1 MAETQTVVPVVESPK
16 ENQLVKPKYENLI
29 VHAYDW
35 NSDTIDI
42 ETDKTCIIAHCLD
55 QNSTAHIL
63 RFNDFPL
70 FCHVELPGFVNSR
83 RIQWGPGLVGHVHD
97 TLKKILGEKAPIRAA
112 FKTAQKIYY
121 YRGQRETPFMLL
133 VFRNLGD
140 VFHCENVLNKPITI
154 SDIGQCCFRVYET
167 QISIVRKMLTLR
179 SCAYSQWFKCTGIKV
194 LDEDKISTLDTEY
207 IVSWKHLQAIPP
219 SESKGWV
226 TYPRILSFDIECYS
240 DNHRALPNQYAA
252 KCVVNMISCIFQ
264 RYKQLETRRRICLV
278 LGECNT
284 ISYADIC
291 KSFYETISGVLLELK
306 HLPSKDLQDKFEDSA
321 FGREIKSLV
330 KQLCPGGILS
340 PDLKSNLF
348 NFAQGS
354 TVCPFTDNV
363 TFSEFLISSGLNASS
378 SSLLAALNSRDPEIR
393 PCSTEQELCLEFG
406 NLIQEL
412 DPEII
417 TGYNILSFDYPYL
430 DARLKRRLQDWP
442 SVGRIIGKKTELK
455 SKVWQSSA
463 YGHQDLNILEADGR
477 LSVDMLPIVKRDFKL
492 IKYDLGTVSTHFLG
506 RTKHDVKPAAMFK
519 IFEDSVLNPN
529 PTPEDKDNLTR
540 FVRYCIEDAELCLDL
555 FEKINT
561 WVGLIEMSN
570 IVGVTIMDLFT
581 RGQQIRCMSQI
592 YDLAS
597 KLGFVIDKRITAA
610 ESFTG
615 AYVHEPLPGLYDD
628 VSCIDF
634 KSLYPSIIMAYNI
647 CYTTLVPPEFDSHI
661 PDDQCHIL
669 EWDEESDGVT
679 MTTDAEA
686 SETIFGGVTEVEGVD
701 LVTPTETH
709 QEDEIG
715 TTPSN
720 PTNPPKPQSNL
731 KHYRFK
737 FVKAPRGI
745 LPQLVDKL
753 VSERR
758 AVNAALKG
766 ETDPVVCTVLDKRQ
780 WALKISANSI
790 FGFLGAQRGMLP
802 LPEGAKSITATGRR
816 LINTCNDYLV
826 QKHNALIVYNDSVT
840 PDTPIL
846 IRRNGKIEWVTID
859 SLIEVK
865 PDSTDKTRHIPETP
879 TEVWSDQGWTQI
891 KQVIAHKTNKKI
903 YRVAT
908 STGVIDVTEDHSL
921 LRPNGQEVS
930 PRDIDVGVELLHVNL
945 PTQVSDTL
953 EQELVF
959 ENKLECAKIFVQ
971 FQGSCYIVTNTDSK
985 YILKPATN
993 PTVMRSNKCTL
1004 LSQLP
1009 REETF
1014 VYDLETENHHFSA
1027 GIGRLVVHNTDS
1039 SLFKLP
1045 NITSHQQALEEGE
1058 KVKDEINTLFPK
1070 PLEVELEKTGLMLS
1084 IRKKKYA
1091 FWPIDSKTYEY
1102 KLTKDGK
1109 PDIMMKG
1116 IVLARRD
1123 NCPWQ
1128 RKVYNKVLLNIMFR
1142 KPMMSTYDYII
1153 SQASQLLRGQVDYR
1167 SLIIIRELGSH
1178 YKSASYFM
1186 KIFSDELRRAGKPAN
1201 PGDRLEHVIVKTNDP
1216 AKQLLGYKLRTPE
1229 WYLENAENEPID
1241 HEYYLE
1247 KVLMN
1252 CVEQLFQVGYK
1263 DDLAEMAIKQRRLDR
1278 RAVFLTL
1285 FDEGHLNMIVDI
1297 ANDFRQDAP
1306 QLSPDQVEEYVIEY
1320 LCRETKIRARVIKL
1334 RTMYLSR
1341 KNVVS
1346 ARITAQPIKAFLKMY
1361 RLYLQEE
1368 KKTGL
1373 N

>member
-1 MAETQTVVPVVESPK
+1 MATTTTDVPVVEVPK
-16 ENQLVKPKYENLI
+16 EDQYVEPKPIVDTLV
-29 VHAYDW
+29 VHSYDW
-35 NSDTIDI
+35 NSDTVDI

-55 QNSTAHIL
+55 QNSVAHIL

-70 FCHVELPGFVNSR
+70 FCHVELPVFVNSR
-83 RIQWGPGLVGHVHD
+83 RIQWTPGLVGHVHD
-97 TLKKILGEKAPIRAA
+97 TFKKIMGEKAPIRAA
-112 FKTAQKIYY
+112 LKSAQKIYY
-121 YRGQRETPFMLL
+121 YRGQRETAFMLL
-133 VFRNLGD
+133 VFRNLND
-140 VFHCENVLNKPITI
+140 VFHCENILAKPIQIT
-154 SDIGQCCFRVYET
+154 DLGQCCFRVYET

-179 SCAYSQWFKCTGIKV
+179 SCAYSQWFRIQGLKAPD
-194 LDEDKISTLDTEY
+194 DEKISTLDTEY
-207 IVSWKHLQAIPP
+207 IVSWKHLVPIPP

-240 DNHRALPNQYAA
+240 DNHRAMPNQYAS
-252 KCVVNMISCIFQ
+252 KHVVTMISCIFQ
-264 RYKQLETRRRICLV
+264 RYKQLDTRKRICLV
-278 LGECNT
+278 LGKCNP
-284 ISYADIC
+284 IIYADIC
-291 KSFYETISGVLLELK
+291 KSFFQTISGALEDLK
-306 HLPSKDLQDKFEDSA
+306 HLPEKDLQDKFEDSA
-321 FGREIKSLV
+321 FGREVKSIF
-330 KQLCPGGILS
+330 KQMTQDSGNLPPPCKLY
-340 PDLKSNLF
+340 LF
-348 NFAQGS
+348 NLAKTKS
-354 TVCPFTDNV
+354 CNFTDND
-363 TFSEFLISSGLNASS
+363 TFATILLESGFECDKDE
-378 SSLLAALNSRDPEIR
+378 LLKLLNSKNPEIR
-393 PCSTEQELCLEFG
+393 PCSSEQELCSEFG
-406 NLIQEL
+406 SLLQEL

-477 LSVDMLPIVKRDFKL
+477 LSIDMLPIIKRDYKL
-492 IKYDLGTVSTHFLG
+492 IKYDLGTVATHFLG
-506 RTKHDVKPAAMFK
+506 RSKHDVKASAMFK
-519 IFEDSVLNPN
+519 IFEDAVLNPT
-529 PTPEDKDNLTR
+529 PTQEDTANLTR
-540 FVRYCIEDAELCLDL
+540 VVRYCIEDAELCLDL

-597 KLGFVIDKRITAA
+597 KLGFVIDKRIIAA

-647 CYTTLVPPEFDSHI
+647 CYTTLVPPEFDSQV
-661 PDDQCHIL
+661 PDENCHIL

-679 MTTDAEA
+679 LNTEAETVESA
-686 SETIFGGVTEVEGVD
+686 LGLDQGVESTPD
-701 LVTPTETH
+701 LVP
-709 QEDEIG
+709 EDEIDQPVQKSG
-715 TTPSN
+715 
-720 PTNPPKPQSNL
+720 L

-737 FVKAPRGI
+737 FVKSPRGI

-766 ETDPVVCTVLDKRQ
+766 ETDPIVCCVLDKRQ

-802 LPEGAKSITATGRR
+802 LPEGAKSITATGRK

-840 PDTPIL
+840 ADTPIL
-846 IRRNGKIEWVTID
+846 IRRASRVEWVTID
-859 SLIEVK
+859 TLIDVD
-865 PDSTDKTRHIPETP
+865 PQSTDKIRTIPQIP
-879 TEVWSDQGWTQI
+879 TEVWSDQGWTLI

-908 STGVIDVTEDHSL
+908 STGTIDVTEDHSL
-921 LRPNGQEVS
+921 LLSNGQEIS
-930 PRDIDVGVELLHVNL
+930 PQDIDVGTELLHMNL
-945 PTQVSDTL
+945 PTIVSDTL
-953 EQELVF
+953 ERDLSF
-959 ENKLECAKIFVQ
+959 SNKLECAKAFTQ
-971 FQGSCYIVTNTDSK
+971 FQGSCCIVSTDSS
-985 YILKPATN
+985 ITLKPCSN
-993 PTVMRSNKCTL
+993 PVSMRSNRCTAIL
-1004 LSQLP
+1004 EQPS
-1009 REETF
+1009 TSSAF

-1045 NITSHQQALEEGE
+1045 NVTSHKQALEEGE

-1123 NCPWQ
+1123 NCAWQ

-1142 KPMMSTYDYII
+1142 KPLMTTYDYII
-1153 SQASQLLRGQVDYR
+1153 SHASKLLRGQVDYR

-1178 YKSASYFM
+1178 YKSMSYFM
-1186 KIFSDELRRAGKPAN
+1186 KIFSDELRMNGKPAN
-1201 PGDRLEHVIVKTNDP
+1201 PGDRLEHVIVKTSDP
-1216 AKQLLGYKLRTPE
+1216 SKQLLGYKLRTPD
-1229 WYLENAENEPID
+1229 WYLEAKDTEPID

-1263 DDLAEMAIKQRRLDR
+1263 DELATLALTHRRLDR

-1285 FDEGHLNMIVDI
+1285 FDEGYMNMIVDI
-1297 ANDFRQDAP
+1297 ANEFRQDAP
-1306 QLSPDQVEEYVIEY
+1306 TLTPDQIEEYVIEY
-1320 LCRETKIRARVIKL
+1320 LCRNTKLKARVTKL
-1334 RTMYLSR
+1334 RTMYLNR

-1361 RLYLQEE
+1361 KLYLQEE
-1368 KKTGL
+1368 HATSL
-1373 N
+1373 